1 VTLLRKEGM
10 YEQSPPNFL
19 IHVFSNGGAH
29 RLTHLSKLLAKEQ
42 QMAPKAIKVGVIYD
56 SLPGTMES
64 LSASLSAFTAGIRSS
79 IIKYAMFIPLT
90 LIWALVRTTQFITR
104 TPDAIEE
111 SRVVLNSQNP
121 LPWITPSTPRLYI
134 YSASDKITP
143 YAAVE
148 AHIAE
153 AKRAGL
159 NITAEKFEGSSHVGH
174 MRKDPTRY
182 WDAVKQLWSTAAASN
197 A

>member
-1 VTLLRKEGM
+1 
-10 YEQSPPNFL
+10 
-19 IHVFSNGGAH
+19 
-29 RLTHLSKLLAKEQ
+29 
-42 QMAPKAIKVGVIYD
+42 MAPKAIKVGVIYD

-64 LSASLSAFTAGIRSS
+64 LSASLAAFTAGIRSS

-143 YAAVE
+143 YAAVGMG
-148 AHIAE
+148 A
-153 AKRAGL
+153 
-159 NITAEKFEGSSHVGH
+159 
-174 MRKDPTRY
+174 
-182 WDAVKQLWSTAAASN
+182 
-197 A
+197 